1 MVAIGFNFLSRKGVG
16 RRAMALFCLWAL
28 VWSSVANAASVQVN
42 AAGRKPSANAD
53 DELIIH
59 VLNRLGFGP
68 RPGDVE
74 RVRAMGIERYI
85 EEQLHPERIDDSATE
100 ARLQNLQAPFM
111 ATRELL
117 AKYPNPGQLI
127 RVLDRQGK
135 LPPDLATLRDEYK
148 KQNGVAS
155 SSETSKST
163 SAAGPAN
170 NSPKPTGDS
179 TVNGGE
185 KSKREFRRDL
195 RQYFIENGLLPPQRI
210 TQEMQAQRIIRAV
223 YSERQLQEVM
233 VDFWMNHFNVYAD
246 KGLTRWYLPEY
257 EREVIRPHALGK
269 FRDLLVATAQS
280 PAMLFYLDN
289 FQSVS
294 PNAPPPR
301 RQALSSGEAMRLGR
315 LGLGAA
321 IGRGRNLPRL
331 MERQAAIEAMR
342 AAQAE
347 RKGQPQ
353 MRPSPARRRGI
364 NENYARELMEL
375 HTLGVDGGYTQKDV
389 QEVARCFTGW
399 TIFDPYA
406 LSGQMVS
413 EQGGPLAQR
422 IAQILNERA
431 GKFVFN
437 PRMHDTGEKVVLGH
451 KIPAGGGIEDGL
463 KVLDILSRHPSTARF
478 IATKLCRRF
487 VSDDPPQSL
496 IDRVAQVFLKTDG
509 DIRETLRA
517 IFTSPEFYAPE
528 ARRAK
533 IKTPFELV
541 VSAIRALGGDTDG
554 GPAIHNWIAR
564 MGEPLYLYQAPNGY
578 PDRADYWVNTGALLE
593 RINFA
598 IALAHNRIP
607 GTRVDVTKL
616 VPEFAAKNSLTAED
630 RRRIFDRFVT
640 LFLDEKISPQARERL
655 IAQLDPAAPQAIGA
669 QMERTAVRSVGSE
682 TNGSNPAVRNGG
694 MTGAR
699 AEIAR
704 IAALVLGS
712 PEFQRQ

>member
-1 MVAIGFNFLSRKGVG
+1 MMRMRVDQSC
-16 RRAMALFCLWAL
+16 RRATALLCTWAL
-28 VWSSVANAASVQVN
+28 LLSWFSGPVAHAQTARSS
-42 AAGRKPSANAD
+42 R
-53 DELIIH
+53 EETERIIH

-74 RVRAMGIERYI
+74 RVRAMGLQRYI
-85 EEQLHPERIDDSATE
+85 EEQLHPERIDDSAAE
-100 ARLQNLQAPFM
+100 ARLRALQAPFLS
-111 ATRELL
+111 TRELL

-135 LPPDLATLRDEYK
+135 LPPDLAALRDEFK
-148 KQNGVAS
+148 RQNGMAGAPAKTPAS
-155 SSETSKST
+155 APNARPSDQAKNMA
-163 SAAGPAN
+163 SASAEE
-170 NSPKPTGDS
+170 
-179 TVNGGE
+179 E
-185 KSKREFRRDL
+185 KNKRDIRRDV

-246 KGLTRWYLPEY
+246 KGLTRWYLPAY
-257 EREVIRPHALGK
+257 ERDVIRPHALGK

-289 FQSVS
+289 FQSVAQNQS
-294 PNAPPPR
+294 PPR
-301 RQALSSGEAMRLGR
+301 NMRLPSGEAMRLGR
-315 LGLGAA
+315 FGLGVAA
-321 IGRGRNLPRL
+321 RRGRNL
-331 MERQAAIEAMR
+331 ERMMAQQAAEEARR
-342 AAQAE
+342 AAQQQN
-347 RKGQPQ
+347 RPR
-353 MRPSPARRRGI
+353 MPRPSRRRGL

-375 HTLGVDGGYTQKDV
+375 HTLGVDGGYTQRDV

-406 LSGQMVS
+406 ISGQAIA
-413 EQGGPLAQR
+413 ERGGPFAER
-422 IAQILNERA
+422 IAQALNERA
-431 GKFVFN
+431 GQFVFN
-437 PRMHDTGEKVVLGH
+437 PRMHDAGEKIVLGQ

-463 KVLDILSRHPSTARF
+463 KVLDMLSRHPSTARF

-487 VSDDPPQSL
+487 VSDDPPKAL
-496 IDRVAQVFLKTDG
+496 VDRVAQVFLKTDG

-517 IFTSPEFYAPE
+517 IFTAPEFYAPE

-541 VSAIRALGGDTDG
+541 VSAIRALGGETDG
-554 GPAIHNWIAR
+554 GPATHNWIAR
-564 MGEPLYLYQAPNGY
+564 IGEPLYMYQAPTGY
-578 PDRADYWVNTGALLE
+578 PDRAEYWVNTGALLE

-598 IALAHNRIP
+598 IALVNNRIP
-607 GTRVDVTKL
+607 GTRVDAAKL
-616 VPEFAAKNSLTAED
+616 VPEFAAKSALTDED
-630 RRRIFDRFVT
+630 RQQILDRFVALLLEET
-640 LFLDEKISPQARERL
+640 ISPQTR
-655 IAQLDPAAPQAIGA
+655 AQLVKQLFKPTTNAETKPPTETTTLDRGQRLARQPR
-669 QMERTAVRSVGSE
+669 MERATAPLS
-682 TNGSNPAVRNGG
+682 
-694 MTGAR
+694 TGVR

>member
-1 MVAIGFNFLSRKGVG
+1 
-16 RRAMALFCLWAL
+16 MALLCAWAL
-28 VWSSVANAASVQVN
+28 LLPCSSWSVAQTQAARSSQ
-42 AAGRKPSANAD
+42 AETER
-53 DELIIH
+53 IIH

-68 RPGDVE
+68 RPGDIE
-74 RVRAMGIERYI
+74 RVRAMRLERYI
-85 EEQLHPERIDDSATE
+85 EEQLHPERIDDSAVE
-100 ARLQNLQAPFM
+100 ARLRTLQAPFLS
-111 ATRELL
+111 TRELL

-135 LPPDLATLRDEYK
+135 LPADLAALRDEFK
-148 KQNGVAS
+148 RQNGMTSTSTQTKS
-155 SSETSKST
+155 SDGPTNARPSDQPK
-163 SAAGPAN
+163 SAAG
-170 NSPKPTGDS
+170 DS
-179 TVNGGE
+179 TAAE
-185 KSKREFRRDL
+185 KDKRALRRDI

-246 KGLTRWYLPEY
+246 KGLTRWYLPAY
-257 EREVIRPHALGK
+257 ERDVIRPHALGK

-301 RQALSSGEAMRLGR
+301 RRELSNDAALRLGR
-315 LGLGAA
+315 FGLSAALGG
-321 IGRGRNLPRL
+321 GRNRLRL
-331 MERQAAIEAMR
+331 MERQAALEAMR
-342 AAQAE
+342 TAQAG
-347 RKGQPQ
+347 KKDQPQ
-353 MRPSPARRRGI
+353 MRQLPARRRGL

-406 LSGQMVS
+406 LSGQVIA
-413 EQGGPLAQR
+413 EKGGPFAER
-422 IAQILNERA
+422 IAQALNERA
-431 GKFVFN
+431 GQFVFN
-437 PRMHDTGEKVVLGH
+437 ARMHDAGEKVVLGQ

-463 KVLDILSRHPSTARF
+463 KVLDMLSRHPSTARF

-487 VSDDPPQSL
+487 VSDDPPKAL
-496 IDRVAQVFLKTDG
+496 VDRVAEVFLKTDG
-509 DIRETLRA
+509 DIRATLRA
-517 IFTSPEFYAPE
+517 IFTAPEFYAPE

-541 VSAIRALGGDTDG
+541 VSAIRALDAETDG
-554 GPAIHNWIAR
+554 GPATHNWIAR
-564 MGEPLYLYQAPNGY
+564 IGEPLYMYQAPTGY

-598 IALAHNRIP
+598 IALVNNRVP

-616 VPEFAAKNSLTAED
+616 VPEFAAKRSLTDED
-630 RRRIFDRFVT
+630 RQQILDRFVA
-640 LFLDEKISPQARERL
+640 LLLDEKVSPQTR
-655 IAQLDPAAPQAIGA
+655 AQLVQQLFRPATNANHEPPTETTLLDAGRRGPRQLRVERAVAPAP
-669 QMERTAVRSVGSE
+669 T
-682 TNGSNPAVRNGG
+682 P
-694 MTGAR
+694 TGVR